1 MTIQLPT
8 IGLSYKLIPEHWF
21 THTRQYKE
29 THARMYQLFGYSES
43 KLTY

>member
-1 MTIQLPT
+1 MTTQLPT

-21 THTRQYKE
+21 TQTRQPYL
-29 THARMYQLFGYSES
+29 LFGYSES